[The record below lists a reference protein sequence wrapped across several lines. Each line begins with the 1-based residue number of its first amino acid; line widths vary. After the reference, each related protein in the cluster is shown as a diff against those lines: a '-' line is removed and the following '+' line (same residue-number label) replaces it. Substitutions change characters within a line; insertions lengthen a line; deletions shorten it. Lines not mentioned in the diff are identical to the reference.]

1 MDFRLGTKDSLL
13 FFPEV
18 DLGLNLMWKAMPL
31 CVSLVGP
38 ARAKRLMVGGERIT
52 GEKLCDWG
60 ILDEI
65 VSQEKLMEKTYEWA
79 DFYAGKPHIA
89 AQMIKR
95 SINSYA
101 TALDKAIM
109 HSDVDQFLLAQ
120 STDDHPV
127 AAVAYRDKKRAN
139 LKGD

>member
-1 MDFRLGTKDSLL
+1 
-13 FFPEV
+13 
-18 DLGLNLMWKAMPL
+18 
-31 CVSLVGP
+31 
-38 ARAKRLMVGGERIT
+38 
-52 GEKLCDWG
+52 
-60 ILDEI
+60 
-65 VSQEKLMEKTYEWA
+65 
-79 DFYAGKPHIA
+79 
-89 AQMIKR
+89 MIKR

-127 AAVAYRDKKRAN
+127 AALAYRDKKRAN